1 MATKTMTT
9 LDFVG
14 KKSRQPGDAYAVVIG
29 SNGWRYEILK
39 RYANDDAKLFARWF
53 VNVHGVAEEM
63 GDTYV
68 KDIVSLGATLV
79 VVEGDPATDGQVQ
92 QFVALQEALSR
103 QPGGVL
109 IF

>member
-1 MATKTMTT
+1 MTTKTTTT

-14 KKSRQPGDAYAVVIG
+14 KKSRKPGEAYAVVIG
-29 SNGWRYEILK
+29 ANGWRYEILK
-39 RYANDDAKLFARWF
+39 RYANDDAKPYARWL

-92 QFVALQEALSR
+92 QFVALQEALSQ
-103 QPGGVL
+103 QPGGILV
-109 IF
+109 F